1 MTDSIS
7 NVHNITSPFGMEIRR
22 QVKHCRA
29 VISLSTMTKSI
40 ENNQTII
47 NGT

>member
-7 NVHNITSPFGMEIRR
+7 NVHNITNPFGIEIRR
-22 QVKHCRA
+22 QVQHCRA

-40 ENNQTII
+40 ENKQTII